1 MRQYQDLIVDFGGR
15 DVIQQPEPEET
26 SPPQQSLGL
35 RARDRF
41 SRFLF
46 LKQMFGQ
53 TGQQETTDSRHSEA
67 PSKEHESGGLR
78 RQSSSVPKQLSSTR
92 SITRG
97 TTKTSSRSSVDR
109 RQNAL
114 FNSMISTGSIESG
127 RTESSNTEISIK
139 SSWGER
145 EELRKSQQGPNP
157 FGFF

>member
-15 DVIQQPEPEET
+15 DVTIQQPEPEET
-26 SPPQQSLGL
+26 STSHSLGL

-46 LKQMFGQ
+46 LKQMFGAQ
-53 TGQQETTDSRHSEA
+53 TGQQETNCRRHSD

-78 RQSSSVPKQLSSTR
+78 CQSSSVPKQLSSTR

-97 TTKTSSRSSVDR
+97 TKTSSRSSVGR

-114 FNSMISTGSIESG
+114 FNSMISTGSTESG
-127 RTESSNTEISIK
+127 RTESSNTEMSIK

>member
-15 DVIQQPEPEET
+15 DVTIQQPEQEET
-26 SPPQQSLGL
+26 SPSHSLGL

-46 LKQMFGQ
+46 LKQMFAGQ
-53 TGQQETTDSRHSEA
+53 TGQQETKNRHSD

-78 RQSSSVPKQLSSTR
+78 CQSSSVPKQLSSTR

-97 TTKTSSRSSVDR
+97 TTKTSSRSSVGR

-114 FNSMISTGSIESG
+114 FNSMISTGSTESG